1 MPPGDSREW
10 PRWSPLVPGQA
21 FCVLC
26 EQKTNSRRRCGLL
39 TPQETGKGVHGSA
52 LPDPRQFCPVD
63 ELLGEDEDLKEANSG
78 RVGRRTQSP
87 AAWEEAVLPSLTV
100 CSDVHLSV
108 QSRVVEGPKGSWE
121 DV

>member
-1 MPPGDSREW
+1 M
-10 PRWSPLVPGQA
+10 
-21 FCVLC
+21 
-26 EQKTNSRRRCGLL
+26 

-100 CSDVHLSV
+100 CSDIHLSV